1 MEEFEK
7 INFLATEGLKSNA
20 EKQLE
25 DILSSEFNKLQE
37 DKTGLTNSIE
47 QDVDNINLE
56 QVKTKFQNSLELL
69 NQINIVT
76 AKSKM
81 QGNKILETF
90 DTSNKSEDH
99 KEKDSYDHNSEIYEL
114 LNAYDYIIENKFL
127 CSKTKSGNKKI
138 SNFLPYITKK
148 VIYANG
154 IDNEVR
160 YFIKGLM
167 LDNYF
172 ELPEIEISKDDL
184 KNFNFIIGSSWEKYA
199 VVIGNNKE
207 KLREVC
213 QILSRNTTKETIVY
227 TNTGFERID
236 GNLVYLYHNGVISKE
251 NIDVKADLSEGGLQQ
266 YCFTDKE
273 FNIKEA
279 LQTSF
284 NILKLAKEKVS
295 IPLLAYIYITP
306 LISLLREKNI
316 YCDFLLMLIGS
327 TNTGKSSLA
336 AIANSHF
343 GDFKRNTFNTSL
355 NDTISKIEKQSFML
369 KDCIFV
375 PDDLNPEHNGKKIEL
390 TSKIIGSLADRQARG
405 RVTSNIKIRKSYYAR
420 GTAILTGEFVPPLA
434 KSRLSRT
441 IILDFDKTTVNV
453 DNLLIMQEHT
463 EELSYAMKMYIK
475 FIIDNEDEILEECT
489 EVIKKLQSSK
499 YTNILGRTKE
509 ARNILY
515 LGFHLFLVFMLENDI
530 IDEKEKEKLEEK
542 AEQVLDE
549 IMLNQARSIEETNP
563 TEMFY
568 NAIEALINSNK
579 VMLEDYSTGC
589 PVRGTGIKIGYFDS
603 KINRLYL
610 YIDIIYNEVFTF
622 YKKRNIVFPLTKP
635 TLLKTL
641 QEEGIL
647 ETRDSDPSRK
657 EIIRTNPKTKEKE
670 RVINIRRHLEKYADE
685 EE

>member
-1 MEEFEK
+1 MENYDIMQEIKLFCNNELNK
-7 INFLATEGLKSNA
+7 IRES
-20 EKQLE
+20 
-25 DILSSEFNKLQE
+25 
-37 DKTGLTNSIE
+37 KTVPKNVGESKVE
-47 QDVDNINLE
+47 EVNLE
-56 QVKTKFQNSLELL
+56 QTETEEQNAILVVKK
-69 NQINIVT
+69 NIVT
-76 AKSKM
+76 AKSEM
-81 QGNKILETF
+81 QDNEIVEVF
-90 DTSNKSEDH
+90 DTSNKSDDYE
-99 KEKDSYDHNSEIYEL
+99 EKNNDYNNSKIYEL
-114 LNAYDYIIENKFL
+114 LESYDFKIEGKFL
-127 CSKTKSGNKKI
+127 YSITQKGRKKI
-138 SNFLPYITKK
+138 SNFLPYLTKK
-148 VIYANG
+148 TIYANG

-160 YFIKGLM
+160 YFIKGIM
-167 LDNYF
+167 LDNYL
-172 ELPEIEISKDDL
+172 ELPEIEISKEDL
-184 KNFNFIIGSSWEKYA
+184 NNFNFIIGSSWEKYA
-199 VVIGNNKE
+199 VVIGNNKS

-213 QILSRNTTKETIVY
+213 QILSRDTINETTIY

-236 GNLVYLYHNGVISKE
+236 GNLVYLYHNGAISKE

-316 YCDFLLMLIGS
+316 YCDFLLMLIGG

-355 NDTISKIEKQSFML
+355 NDTISKIEKQSYML
-369 KDCIFV
+369 KDCMFV

-390 TSKIIGSLADRQARG
+390 ASKIIGSLADRQARG

-463 EELSYAMKMYIK
+463 KKLSYAMKMYIK

-489 EVIKKLQSSK
+489 EVIKKLQKLQKLQSSK

-515 LGFHLFLVFMLENDI
+515 LGFHLFLAFMLENDI
-530 IDEKEKEKLEEK
+530 IDEKQKEKLEEK
-542 AEQVLDE
+542 AEKVLDE
-549 IMLNQARSIEETNP
+549 IMLSQARAIEETNP

-568 NAIEALINSNK
+568 NALEALINSNK
-579 VMLEDYSTGC
+579 VMLEDYSTGF
-589 PVRGTGIKIGYFDS
+589 PIRGAGIKIGYFDS
-603 KINRLYL
+603 KVNRLYL

-622 YKKRNIVFPLTKP
+622 YKKRNIVFPLTEP

-657 EIIRTNPKTKEKE
+657 EILRTNPKTKEKE
-670 RVINIRRHLEKYADE
+670 RVINIRRHLEKYDD
-685 EE
+685 